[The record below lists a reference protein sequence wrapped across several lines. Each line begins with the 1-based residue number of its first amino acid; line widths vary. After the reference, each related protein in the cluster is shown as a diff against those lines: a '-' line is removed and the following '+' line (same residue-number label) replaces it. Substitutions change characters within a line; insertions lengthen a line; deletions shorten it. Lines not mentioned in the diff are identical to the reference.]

1 MSYRAVLFDVGGP
14 LDLEF
19 AWESAVDGAIASACG
34 PEGIRV
40 DQAMIEAASEAAV
53 AAFAPD
59 AYAHMVE
66 TLCGGDPQAIERV
79 RHRVRAMIGN
89 LDVFQ
94 LRPEVDGLL
103 RRLRDRGLKLGI
115 VANQPEAARERL
127 ARAGIG
133 DLFDYHGLS
142 ALTGLRKPELRSFIA
157 AAEALGVPPP
167 ACIMVGDRID
177 NDIVPAKALGMAAIQ
192 LRGGR
197 HRRQRPRSEAEE
209 AAAVVTDVPELEAAI
224 LQLLDGQGL
233 RARIMSGPG
242 GPQSGQ

>member
-19 AWESAVDGAIASACG
+19 AWEVAVDGAIASACG
-34 PEGIRV
+34 LEGIRV
-40 DQAMIEAASEAAV
+40 DPAMINEASQAAV

-79 RHRVRAMIGN
+79 RQRVRAMLGN

-94 LRPEVDGLL
+94 LRPEIDGML

-115 VANQPEAARERL
+115 VANQPQAARERL
-127 ARAGIG
+127 VRAGIG
-133 DLFDYHGLS
+133 DLFDYQGLS
-142 ALTGLRKPELRSFIA
+142 GLTGLRKPDPRAFQEA
-157 AAEALGVPPP
+157 AVALGVRPA

-177 NDIVPAKALGMAAIQ
+177 NDIVPAKAFGMAAIL
-192 LRGGR
+192 LRSGR
-197 HRRQRPRSEAEE
+197 HRRQRPRSPADEPD
-209 AAAVVTDVPELEAAI
+209 AVVTDVLELEEAI
-224 LQLLDGQGL
+224 LTLLSQ
-233 RARIMSGPG
+233 
-242 GPQSGQ
+242 